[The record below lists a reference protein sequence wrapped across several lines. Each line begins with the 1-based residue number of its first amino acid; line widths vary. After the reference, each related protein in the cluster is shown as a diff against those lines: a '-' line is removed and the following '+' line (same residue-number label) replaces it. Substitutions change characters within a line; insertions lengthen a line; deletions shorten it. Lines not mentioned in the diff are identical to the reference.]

1 MNRGAD
7 DAIRTLLQVTAIC
20 VGTLFVSMVLHK
32 AFVDIAA
39 LAHKH
44 ADGGFWLALAQYF
57 LRNLAG
63 GG

>member
-1 MNRGAD
+1 MDRPGD
-7 DAIRTLLQVTAIC
+7 DAFKTLLQVIAIC
-20 VGTLFVSMVLHK
+20 VGAVLVSMVLHK

-44 ADGGFWLALAQYF
+44 PDEGFWLALAKYF